1 MFRQII
7 REHFPISNR
16 LLNKCKY
23 NIDWKI
29 YVNGV
34 RYQCQMDLFSLQL
47 KRLQQELICSML
59 RCEVH
64 SQEVFENY
72 RETNCRS
79 FAAVRFK
86 LKSMVAM
93 TWQPAQ
99 EGLAQILQLLKV
111 SSFDK

>member
-47 KRLQQELICSML
+47 KRLQQELICSMQ

-64 SQEVFENY
+64 SKKF
-72 RETNCRS
+72 
-79 FAAVRFK
+79 
-86 LKSMVAM
+86 LKITERLTVND
-93 TWQPAQ
+93 
-99 EGLAQILQLLKV
+99 GNV
-111 SSFDK
+111 DKWELSRVVGMGP

>member
-1 MFRQII
+1 MVSVI
-7 REHFPISNR
+7 NA
-16 LLNKCKY
+16 
-23 NIDWKI
+23 
-29 YVNGV
+29 NGFTFTAAQKTSAGVDMQYAEV
-34 RYQCQMDLFSLQL
+34 RSSQ
-47 KRLQQELICSML
+47 
-59 RCEVH
+59 
-64 SQEVFENY
+64 QEVFENY
-72 RETNCRS
+72 RETNSRS

>member
-1 MFRQII
+1 M
-7 REHFPISNR
+7 P
-16 LLNKCKY
+16 
-23 NIDWKI
+23 
-29 YVNGV
+29 NGFIFTAAQKASAGV
-34 RYQCQMDLFSLQL
+34 DS
-47 KRLQQELICSML
+47 SML